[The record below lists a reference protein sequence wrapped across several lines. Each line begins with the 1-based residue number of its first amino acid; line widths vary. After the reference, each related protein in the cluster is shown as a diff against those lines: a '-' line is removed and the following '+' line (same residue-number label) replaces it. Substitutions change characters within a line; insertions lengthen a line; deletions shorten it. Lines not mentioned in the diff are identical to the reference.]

1 MTLNTIH
8 LPLRNST
15 AISRGNSDSHTLV
28 TSNKPSLPAPAA
40 GLGTDALISATNEKW
55 SYNYRVWR
63 TRVGTAL
70 LDYGMD
76 KEAFSFNGCYEH
88 PLSWIKS
95 TTATLPTD
103 AATVWMCSDDHH
115 HDAALFMPTCDL
127 RICPD
132 CASRATARF
141 AARYIPKCL
150 ELATSGGRYHL
161 RHIVFT
167 TTLSLTSDTP
177 DVIRKEV
184 DRYSKLP
191 RRAMSIV
198 QKLGTKLGKSWQ
210 TLGCIQSFEF
220 GENGLL
226 LHFHVIQY
234 GDYLPQKE
242 LSAAWSKLTDNKAS
256 VIHINAIDASTPEK
270 LENRIIETLKY
281 SVKFWKIDKQTNEYV
296 YLEPTLMP
304 HLLRVLKGIRRVKSW
319 GVFYQLPKP
328 EKEPLKCQ
336 ECASEMVRFGCENW
350 YKWIEHGATYEQLR
364 ALKESEA
371 LLHLKLANKS
381 KKSKLYESHS
391 PPDSEEKYRQK
402 DMWRPVSHSHY
413 HYEDNL

>member
-1 MTLNTIH
+1 MTNLTITT
-8 LPLRNST
+8 PLRIVNPPSG
-15 AISRGNSDSHTLV
+15 SFSHSNTLHAQTNV
-28 TSNKPSLPAPAA
+28 PPGAPG
-40 GLGTDALISATNEKW
+40 GLGTDASISATTEKW

-70 LDYGMD
+70 LDYGME
-76 KEAFSFNGCYEH
+76 KEAFSFNGCFEH

-95 TTATLPTD
+95 DTATLPAD
-103 AATVWMCSDDHH
+103 AATVWMCAENHH

-132 CASRATARF
+132 CAARHTARL
-141 AARYIPKCL
+141 AARYIPKAV

-167 TTLSLTSDTP
+167 TKIDLTSDTP
-177 DVIRKEV
+177 EKIQAQVK
-184 DRYSKLP
+184 RYAKLP
-191 RRAMSIV
+191 RQAMSIV
-198 QKLGTKLGKSWQ
+198 QAHGESIGRSYKTI
-210 TLGCIQSFEF
+210 GCIQSFEF
-220 GENGLL
+220 GTDGLK

-242 LSAAWSKLTDNKAS
+242 LSEAWSTVTGNEAS
-256 VIHINAIDASTPEK
+256 VTYIRAIDTSSPEK
-270 LENRIIETLKY
+270 IQSDVIETLKY
-281 SVKFWKIDKQTNEYV
+281 SVKFWSIDKETNEYV
-296 YLEPTLMP
+296 YLDPTVMP
-304 HLLRVLKGIRRVKSW
+304 HLLRVLKGVRRVISW
-319 GVFYQLPKP
+319 GCFYKLPKP
-328 EKEPLKCQ
+328 EKEPLCCKDCD
-336 ECASEMVRFGCENW
+336 SEMVRFGLENW
-350 YKWIEHGATYEQLR
+350 DKWIEQGATYADLR

-391 PPDSEEKYRQK
+391 PPDSDEKYRQK
-402 DMWRPVSHSHY
+402 DMWKPVSHSHY

>member
-1 MTLNTIH
+1 MTNLSITNPHHEQTPNNRSIFA
-8 LPLRNST
+8 SE
-15 AISRGNSDSHTLV
+15 SS
-28 TSNKPSLPAPAA
+28 
-40 GLGTDALISATNEKW
+40 LGTDALISATNEKW

-70 LDYGMD
+70 LEYGLT
-76 KEAFSFNGCYEH
+76 KEAFSFNGCFEH

-95 TTATLPTD
+95 DTATLPAD
-103 AATVWMCSDDHH
+103 AATVWMCADDHH

-150 ELATSGGRYHL
+150 ELAAAGGRYHL

-167 TTLSLTSDTP
+167 TTLSLTSNTP
-177 DVIRKEV
+177 EFIQKEV

-191 RRAMSIV
+191 RRAMAIV
-198 QKLGTKLGKSWQ
+198 QKLGKKLGKSWQ
-210 TLGCIQSFEF
+210 TLGAIQSFEF

-242 LSAAWSKLTDNKAS
+242 LSETWSKLTGNTAS
-256 VIHINAIDASTPEK
+256 VIYIHAIDSSSPEK
-270 LENRIIETLKY
+270 LESRIIETLKY

-296 YLEPTLMP
+296 YLDPTIMP
-304 HLLRVLKGIRRVKSW
+304 HLLRVLKGLRRVKSW
-319 GVFYQLPKP
+319 GVFYRLPKP
-328 EKEPLKCQ
+328 EKEPLQCQ
-336 ECASEMVRFGCENW
+336 ECASEMVRFGVENW
-350 YKWIEHGATYEQLR
+350 SKWIEYGATYADLR

-381 KKSKLYESHS
+381 KKAKLYESHS
-391 PPDSEEKYRQK
+391 PPDDGEKYRQK
-402 DMWRPVSHSHY
+402 DLFKPLSHSHY
-413 HYEDNL
+413 HYEDKL